1 MAAERSSTSGSIL
14 AADFGNVLTRAV
26 LIDMVDGVYR
36 LVARAE
42 ARSTANFPIGDARVA
57 LLRAADEL
65 NAVTGRAFF
74 DEHERLITP
83 ERPDR
88 SGVDVF
94 VATASTGRSLRT
106 VLVGLVPEV
115 SIASARRAAAGT
127 YVDVVE
133 TISLDDGR
141 DEEARL
147 NALVNAHPDL
157 VFITGGTEGGA
168 AEPLLELAEVVR
180 LGVRLLGERQPLILY
195 AGNSALI
202 PQMQARFKGVAHL
215 VVAPNIRPSLER
227 EELEAAQLQLGQ
239 AFDQQQARKGGFGE
253 LGSISRLGVLPTGQS
268 YKLITE
274 YLALSLSSDVLTVD
288 VGSAVSTLAASVNGR
303 VTTVIRP
310 DIGLGHSADS
320 LRDLAGEA
328 AIRRWLPFVPA
339 PGQIRSYTLNKTL
352 RPGSIPE
359 TLQDLYLEHALL
371 RAAIDTLLRAARPG
385 WSASVMQVNTPLP
398 PFKLII
404 GAGAGLT
411 RAGNPGYGALL
422 LLDAL
427 QPVGAALLQTD
438 PYGLVAALGALAHLN
453 PEAVVQVLDGS
464 GIERL
469 GAAISVSGRPA
480 ANRAALKVKI
490 TTESGEVIRHDV
502 PGGHLWVYPLGV
514 GKHVKVDARAV
525 GRGLSIGGR
534 RRWRGEVEGGSVGI
548 IFDARGRPL
557 PLAADARGLAAQL
570 PQWIAEV
577 TGDPPAAIDES
588 WLALPEIKQEDEPAA
603 KRRRRSAKP
612 AAPKVPAVRRG
623 LFGRRGK
630 AAEPM
635 DDIDLPDMDLDDE
648 PQGRR
653 KDEDFIDE
661 LDQLRR
667 G

>member
-14 AADFGNVLTRAV
+14 AADFGNVLTRAI

-36 LVARAE
+36 MVARAE
-42 ARSTANFPIGDARVA
+42 TRSTADFPIGDARVA

-65 NAVTGRAFF
+65 NAVTGRILF

-88 SGVDVF
+88 SGVDAF

-147 NALVNAHPDL
+147 NALVNAHPDM
-157 VFITGGTEGGA
+157 VFITGGTESGA
-168 AEPLLELAEVVR
+168 EEPLLELAEVVR
-180 LGVRLLGERQPLILY
+180 LGVKLLGERQPLILY
-195 AGNSALI
+195 AGNSILI
-202 PQMQARFKGVAHL
+202 PQIQALFKGVANL
-215 VVAPNIRPSLER
+215 VVAPNIRPSLQR

-239 AFDQQQARKGGFGE
+239 AFDRQQSSKGGFGE

-274 YLALSLSSDVLTVD
+274 YLGLSMDGNVLTVD
-288 VGSAVSTLAASVNGR
+288 VGSAVSTLAASVSGR

-310 DIGLGHSADS
+310 DIGLGHSAGS
-320 LRDLAGEA
+320 LHDLAGEA
-328 AIRRWLPFVPA
+328 SIKRWLPFVPA

-352 RPGSIPE
+352 RPGGIPE

-371 RAAIDTLLRAARPG
+371 RAAIDTLLHAAAPG
-385 WSASVMQVNTPLP
+385 WSESVMQVNTPLP

-411 RAGNPGYGALL
+411 RAGNSGYGALL

-427 QPVGAALLQTD
+427 QPVGATQLQTD

-464 GIERL
+464 GIEQL
-469 GAAISVSGRPA
+469 GAVINVSGRPA
-480 ANRAALKVKI
+480 ANRTALKVKI
-490 TTESGEVIRHDV
+490 TTESGEVIKHDV

-514 GKHVKVDARAV
+514 GKHVKVDVRAV

-534 RRWRGEVEGGSVGI
+534 GRWRGEVEGGSVGI

-557 PLAADARGLAAQL
+557 PLAADVRGLAAQIPL
-570 PQWIAEV
+570 WISEI
-577 TGDPPAAIDES
+577 TGDPPVTIDES
-588 WLALPEIKQEDEPAA
+588 WLVMPEVKQEDEPVA
-603 KRRRRSAKP
+603 KRRRRGAKP
-612 AAPKVPAVRRG
+612 AAPKAPAARRG

-635 DDIDLPDMDLDDE
+635 DDIDLPDMELDDE
-648 PQGRR
+648 PQERR
-653 KDEDFIDE
+653 KDEDFLDE